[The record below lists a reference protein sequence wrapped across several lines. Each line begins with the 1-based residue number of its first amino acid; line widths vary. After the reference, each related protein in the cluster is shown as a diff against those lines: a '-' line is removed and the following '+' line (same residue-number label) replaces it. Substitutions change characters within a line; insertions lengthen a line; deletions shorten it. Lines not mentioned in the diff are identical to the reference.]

1 MAVRFGNVI
10 GSSGSVI
17 PTFQSQ
23 IQNGGPITITDPKM
37 ERYFMSIS
45 ESAQLIL
52 QAGSMGKGGE
62 IFVLDMGILLILK
75 KLLMS

>member
-1 MAVRFGNVI
+1 MLYL
-10 GSSGSVI
+10 
-17 PTFQSQ
+17 PFQNQ

-45 ESAQLIL
+45 ESAQLNF

-62 IFVLDMGILLILK
+62 IFVLDMGKSCKYKRYCI
-75 KLLMS
+75 